1 MHYEQRK
8 ISSGVKIG
16 SADITQRQTP
26 TINIKFLSDK
36 IYIGSSVPL
45 NDEGKVESKL

>member
-26 TINIKFLSDK
+26 TINIRKFLDRAEDDDE
-36 IYIGSSVPL
+36 L
-45 NDEGKVESKL
+45 NRVSLE